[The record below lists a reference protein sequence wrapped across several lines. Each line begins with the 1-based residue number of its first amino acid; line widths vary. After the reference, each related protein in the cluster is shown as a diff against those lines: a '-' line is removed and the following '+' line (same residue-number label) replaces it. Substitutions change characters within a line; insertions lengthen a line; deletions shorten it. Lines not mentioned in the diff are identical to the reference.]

1 MKEFSSIWD
10 ETKFMWMATVDI
22 GAANV
27 KNTGLSAF
35 WLRAGGLKP
44 RFWKKFEAPLLLESF
59 LR

>member
-10 ETKFMWMATVDI
+10 EQKSCGKTVDI

-35 WLRAGGLKP
+35 WLRAGGSLS
-44 RFWKKFEAPLLLESF
+44 RFFFKI
-59 LR
+59 